1 MARTEAAEWNT
12 ADSPHGH
19 VSVLL
24 EEAVRALQPRSESW
38 VAVDCTCNGGGH
50 SEALLGLSSPGGRV
64 IGLDADAT
72 ALASATERLEPF
84 GARFTPVNSNFRRL
98 ALVAEELQLTEVDAV
113 LFDLG
118 LSSVQLDSSGR
129 GFSFRFDEPIDMRFD
144 PTNGE
149 PSAADLLNSEEESEL
164 ARIFWEYGEEPRSRR
179 LAASVVRRREQAPI
193 RTTADFVEAATE
205 ALGPRRGR
213 THPATRAFQALRIA
227 VNDELG
233 ALEDGLRASVDLLK
247 PGGHLAVIS
256 FHSLEDRIVKWR
268 LREWAESTEDRP
280 ASLKL
285 VNRKA
290 IAPSEEELARN
301 PRARSAKL
309 RVAQKLTAAP
319 LTSPGRS

>member
-1 MARTEAAEWNT
+1 VEA
-12 ADSPHGH
+12 
-19 VSVLL
+19 LL
-24 EEAVRALQPRSESW
+24 PRPDW

-50 SEALLGLSSPGGRV
+50 SEALLERSSPSGRV

-72 ALASATERLEPF
+72 ALATATERLAPF
-84 GARFTPVNSNFRRL
+84 EGRFQRVNSNFRRL
-98 ALVAEELQLTEVDAV
+98 AAVAEELQLGQVDGV

-144 PTNGE
+144 SDSGE
-149 PSAADLLNSEEESEL
+149 PSAADLLNTEDETEL

-179 LAASVVRRREQAPI
+179 LAASVVRRRERAPI
-193 RTTADFVEAATE
+193 RTTADFIEAATE
-205 ALGPRRGR
+205 ALGPKRSR

-247 PGGHLAVIS
+247 PGGRLAVIS

-268 LREWAESTEDRP
+268 LREWAVATDERP
-280 ASLKL
+280 AIVKL
-285 VNRKA
+285 INRKA
-290 IAPSEEELARN
+290 IAPSEEELAQN

-309 RVAQKLTAAP
+309 RIAEKLAP
-319 LTSPGRS
+319 VEASSAPQGRS